1 MCLHTK
7 SRMKQATKRW
17 NKYSLTFALP
27 VNSAQIVAICAS
39 PALHICASSPIPKLL
54 NPSASLKVPDWPCYL
69 PRGKIQM
76 IPFQQLHIS
85 LAITYIPFQCIGCW
99 KFSNTWRL
107 HAQRFLLWFSERPN
121 KPTMLIRFCSC
132 GHRTSSQLCLITRA
146 NSCHESF
153 SNKTPCFDTLGTH
166 RSQHL
171 PDVLQIVEKL
181 QA

>member
-1 MCLHTK
+1 MVL
-7 SRMKQATKRW
+7 
-17 NKYSLTFALP
+17 L
-27 VNSAQIVAICAS
+27 SAAHVFGHIVAICTS
-39 PALHICASSPIPKLL
+39 PALHICASCLRISPIPKLP
-54 NPSASLKVPDWPCYL
+54 NPNASKKASGRSCYL

-76 IPFQQLHIS
+76 IYFQQLHIS
-85 LAITYIPFQCIGCW
+85 LAITYIPFQWIGCW

-166 RSQHL
+166 CSQHL
-171 PDVLQIVEKL
+171 RDVLQTVEKL
-181 QA
+181 